1 MEDAMLGLPV
11 EEREMV
17 LDVIRKLKKRML
29 TQQKILEMDETE
41 TFPEDI
47 IRELLS
53 PEIGLQYV
61 FIPEEYGG
69 MGGGARDIAAVSEEL
84 SRICLGVATAF
95 LAIHLGA
102 DPIIIGGTEEQKQK
116 WLGKIAEQGCIV
128 AYAVTEPEAGSN
140 LSNLKTRAVPVK
152 NATGDITEWEITGNK
167 QFISNGGYADFLTIL
182 AETPDGPTFF
192 IVEKNTPGF
201 KPGKPEKKHGIR
213 CSNTN
218 PLVLDHVRVPAENLI
233 GGVPGE
239 GLKQANAVF
248 GYTRLMVAAFG
259 LGAGCEALE
268 RAVVYAKERIQFGSP
283 LIEKSGYTHKL
294 LIPPWIRLE
303 AARAYIE
310 QSAAMIDSGESDC
323 EVEGAIAKYF
333 ATESGN
339 QAAELAIQAFGGY
352 GYMKE
357 YEIEKIKRDVRIT
370 TIYEGTSEIQQ
381 MIIGTYRWRTT
392 IRKKGAFYEE
402 LAIKLEGIHEKQPDM
417 GADSIARAVR
427 TLNRLIFEFHNV
439 KLTRHQHVMF
449 SLADLMTDVE
459 TAAAL
464 VHKVHAFPNRES
476 IYYKRAF
483 LSSRILAADISAR
496 IRSAAERLL
505 LGTDSIPGE
514 TALSVLK
521 SMAVDPVAASSGIIR
536 DMDALAGLL

>member
-1 MEDAMLGLPV
+1 MRGLPI

-17 LDVIRKLKKRML
+17 LDVIRTLKKRML
-29 TQQKILEMDETE
+29 TQKKLLELDETGA
-41 TFPEDI
+41 FPEDI
-47 IRELLS
+47 IRELLG
-53 PEIGLQYV
+53 PEIGLQHV

-102 DPIIIGGTEEQKQK
+102 EPIILGGTEEQKNK
-116 WLGKIAEQGCIV
+116 WLGKIADEGSLV
-128 AYAVTEPEAGSN
+128 AFAVTEPEAGSN
-140 LSNLKTRAVPVK
+140 LSNLKTY
-152 NATGDITEWEITGNK
+152 ATPIKDASEEITGWEITGNK

-182 AETPDGPTFF
+182 AETPNGPTFF

-201 KPGKPEKKHGIR
+201 KPGKPESKHGIR
-213 CSNTN
+213 CSNTS
-218 PLVLDHVRVPAENLI
+218 PLVLDHVQVSPDHLV

-239 GLKQANAVF
+239 GLKQSNAVF

-259 LGAGCEALE
+259 LGAGCEAIE
-268 RAVVYAKERIQFGSP
+268 RAILYAKERVQFGTL

-294 LIPPWIRLE
+294 LVPAWVKLE

-310 QSAAMIDSGESDC
+310 QTAAVIDSGESDC

-333 ATESGN
+333 ATEVGN
-339 QAAELAIQAFGGY
+339 QAAEMAIQAFGGY

-392 IRKKGAFYEE
+392 IRKKGEFYQNIAKIMDE
-402 LAIKLEGIHEKQPDM
+402 IHEKQPDI
-417 GADSIARAVR
+417 GATYVAQATRL
-427 TLNRLIFEFHNV
+427 LNKLILDLHNI

-449 SLADLMTDVE
+449 TLADLMTYVE
-459 TAAAL
+459 IAAAI
-464 VHKVHAFPNRES
+464 VQKVHSHPNRES
-476 IYYKRAF
+476 VHYKRTF
-483 LSSRILAADISAR
+483 LSSRIFTANVAAQAR
-496 IRSAAERLL
+496 LIAEQLM
-505 LGTDSIPGE
+505 LGTDKISSE
-514 TALSVLK
+514 SAFAFLQDNTAGLI
-521 SMAVDPVAASSGIIR
+521 AASNGVIQ
-536 DMDALAGLL
+536 DMDALVLLL